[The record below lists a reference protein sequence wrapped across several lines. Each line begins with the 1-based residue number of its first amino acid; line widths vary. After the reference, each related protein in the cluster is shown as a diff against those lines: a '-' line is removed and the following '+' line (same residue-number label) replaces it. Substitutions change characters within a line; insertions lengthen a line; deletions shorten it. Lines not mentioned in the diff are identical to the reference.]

1 MDCKTAIYERRSIRQ
16 YTAQKLTDAQLIDIL
31 EAGTMAPSGMNL
43 QHWHFVMLRSEE
55 ALKDCYDMMGEVSER
70 FRPILE
76 KRFANNPHIIRETE
90 IFLTGLGG
98 APVVL
103 LAFLSKKEY
112 NGAMPA
118 ISGVAAAIENM
129 LLYAH
134 EQGLGSCWITAPVV
148 SELQRKFE
156 ERFAPE
162 KGQFIAMVTFGY
174 PDEAPA
180 APPRR
185 DGKYELV

>member
-1 MDCKTAIYERRSIRQ
+1 MECKEAIYERRSIRQ
-16 YTAQKLTDAQLIDIL
+16 YQDKQIPDEVLLDIL
-31 EAGTMAPSGMNL
+31 DAGTMAPSGMNL
-43 QHWHFVMLRSEE
+43 QHWHFVMLRSPEKLEE
-55 ALKDCYDMMGEVSER
+55 CYSLMGEVADR

-76 KRFANNPHIIRETE
+76 NRFSRNPHIIRETE
-90 IFLTGLGG
+90 IFLNELGG
-98 APVVL
+98 APVCM
-103 LAFLSKKEY
+103 LAFLSRKEY

-118 ISGVAAAIENM
+118 ISGVAAAIQNM

-134 EQGLGSCWITAPVV
+134 EIGIGSCWITAPVV

-156 ERFAPE
+156 ERFAPD

-174 PDEAPA
+174 PNESPE

-185 DGKYELV
+185 NGKYELM